1 MSLSD
6 STLGPYTVLEK
17 IGAGGMGEVYRAHD
31 TRLGRDVAIKALPD
45 AFARDPE
52 RLSRFE
58 REARLLATLS
68 HPNIAAIYGLEEVA
82 GDRYLVLEYIE
93 GPTLAERLAQGRIPL
108 DEAIDICRQIAAG
121 VEAAHESGVIHR
133 DLKPGNVKIT
143 PDGKVKVLDFGLAKS
158 ASGGDGSDFHI
169 SHSPTL
175 AHAATGAGVIL
186 GTAAYMSPEQAR
198 GRVVDRRTD
207 IWSFG
212 CVLYECLT
220 GRQLYD
226 GETVSDLIAR
236 ILEREPDW
244 SALPANVPPR
254 VRELLRRCLRKD
266 PKERLRDIGDA
277 RLELGEAFT
286 DPPAAVAAVMTPVR
300 RRRFGWEIGAAALVA
315 VLATALAGFALVR
328 ARGDAPE
335 MGTLRVSVQAPDGVE
350 VSQEVPDITISPDGT
365 TLAFVGQD
373 SSGTR
378 RLWLRPLSSATAR
391 AMPGTEGAAIPF
403 WSPDSRNI
411 AFFAGGELRRT
422 AVAVQGVQAICPAP
436 NPRGGAWSP
445 NDVIV
450 FGPAAS
456 GPLMQVPASGGA
468 PKPAT
473 TLDAAKGETAHRFP
487 SFLPDGRRF
496 LYVALPGRANETETR
511 VGSLD
516 SPEPGPVVLSANS
529 TAVYAGSGYLLFNR
543 QGTVLAQAFDAGELR
558 LDGTPH
564 PIRDLV
570 DATASYSGSPVLM
583 TSRDGVLVQRELRS
597 TDTRVEFLD
606 RAGQAR
612 GALAL
617 PPGTYTSPRFSPD
630 GSRLIFNFNKLGLS
644 VSPLVMADA
653 ARNISSRFTV
663 DGTFDTDGVWTSDG
677 RRVFYGSDRGGGRS
691 LYAKNADGSGA
702 ETLVADVP
710 NLFND
715 PTDITPD
722 GRTIIY
728 RSLSGETSED
738 IWTVPVDG
746 RGEPKPL
753 IQTRFNEMDAV
764 VSPDG
769 RWIAYRSDESG
780 RFEIYVQSFPS
791 LDRKYRVSDAGAN
804 PLVNTTASWARWRS
818 DGRELYFIGGDGQT
832 IMVSATE
839 CGEAFGFETPRP
851 LLRLPRGFVDADIS
865 PDGQRI
871 AVCMP
876 TGVQGRSVIN
886 VVMNWEQEIE
896 GAE

>member
-31 TRLGRDVAIKALPD
+31 SRLGRDVAIKALPD

-93 GPTLAERLAQGRIPL
+93 GPTLAERLERGPLPL

-158 ASGGDGSDFHI
+158 AAGGDGSDFHI

-220 GRQLYD
+220 DRQLYD

-277 RLELGEAFT
+277 RLELGEVFT
-286 DPPAAVAAVMTPVR
+286 DPPAAVSSVQSPVH

-315 VLATALAGFALVR
+315 VLATAVAGFTLVR
-328 ARGDAPE
+328 ARSQAPE
-335 MGTLRVSVQAPDGVE
+335 MGTLRLSVQAPDGVE

-365 TLAFVGQD
+365 TLVFVGQD

-378 RLWLRPLSSATAR
+378 RLWLRPLSSSTAQ
-391 AMPGTEGAAIPF
+391 AMPGTEGALIPF

-422 AVAVQGVQAICPAP
+422 GVAAQGVQAICAAP
-436 NPRGGAWSP
+436 NPRGGAWSAA
-445 NDVIV
+445 DVIV

-456 GPLMQVPASGGA
+456 GPLMQVPASGGT

-473 TLDAAKGETAHRFP
+473 TLDASKGETAHRFP

-496 LYVALPGRANETETR
+496 LYVALPGRANEADTR

-516 SPEPGPVVLSANS
+516 DIAPGPTVLTANS
-529 TAVYAGSGYLLFNR
+529 TAIYTEPGYLVFNR
-543 QGTVLAQAFDAGELR
+543 QGTVLAQPFDAGGPR
-558 LDGTPH
+558 LTGTPQ

-570 DATASYSGSPVLM
+570 DATASYSGSPVVM
-583 TSRDGVLVQRELRS
+583 ASRGGVLVQRELRS
-597 TDTRVEFLD
+597 TDTRVEFLG
-606 RAGQAR
+606 RSGQAL
-612 GALAL
+612 GALSL
-617 PPGTYTSPRFSPD
+617 PPGTYTTPRFSPD
-630 GSRLIFNFNKLGLS
+630 GSRLVFNNAKLGTS
-644 VSPLVMADA
+644 VAPLVMADA

-663 DGTFDTDGVWTSDG
+663 DGTFDTDGVWTPDG
-677 RRVFYGSDRGGGRS
+677 RRVVYGSDRSGGRS
-691 LYAKNADGSGA
+691 LYVKNADGSGG
-702 ETLVADVP
+702 EDLLADVP

-738 IWTVPVDG
+738 IWTVPMDG

-753 IQTRFNEMDAV
+753 IQTRFNEIDAV

-791 LDRKYRVSDAGAN
+791 LDRKYRVSEEGAN
-804 PLVNTTASWARWRS
+804 PIVYTLASWARWRN

-839 CGEAFGFETPRP
+839 CGEAFRFETPRP
-851 LLRLPRGFVDADIS
+851 LLRLPHGFVDADIS

-876 TGVQGRSVIN
+876 IGMQGRSVIN
-886 VVMNWEQEIE
+886 VVMNWEAEIE
-896 GAE
+896 GAK

>member
-1 MSLSD
+1 
-6 STLGPYTVLEK
+6 
-17 IGAGGMGEVYRAHD
+17 
-31 TRLGRDVAIKALPD
+31 
-45 AFARDPE
+45 
-52 RLSRFE
+52 
-58 REARLLATLS
+58 
-68 HPNIAAIYGLEEVA
+68 
-82 GDRYLVLEYIE
+82 
-93 GPTLAERLAQGRIPL
+93 
-108 DEAIDICRQIAAG
+108 
-121 VEAAHESGVIHR
+121 
-133 DLKPGNVKIT
+133 
-143 PDGKVKVLDFGLAKS
+143 
-158 ASGGDGSDFHI
+158 
-169 SHSPTL
+169 
-175 AHAATGAGVIL
+175 
-186 GTAAYMSPEQAR
+186 
-198 GRVVDRRTD
+198 
-207 IWSFG
+207 
-212 CVLYECLT
+212 
-220 GRQLYD
+220 
-226 GETVSDLIAR
+226 
-236 ILEREPDW
+236 
-244 SALPANVPPR
+244 
-254 VRELLRRCLRKD
+254 
-266 PKERLRDIGDA
+266 
-277 RLELGEAFT
+277 
-286 DPPAAVAAVMTPVR
+286 
-300 RRRFGWEIGAAALVA
+300 
-315 VLATALAGFALVR
+315 
-328 ARGDAPE
+328 
-335 MGTLRVSVQAPDGVE
+335 
-350 VSQEVPDITISPDGT
+350 
-365 TLAFVGQD
+365 
-373 SSGTR
+373 
-378 RLWLRPLSSATAR
+378 
-391 AMPGTEGAAIPF
+391 
-403 WSPDSRNI
+403 
-411 AFFAGGELRRT
+411 
-422 AVAVQGVQAICPAP
+422 
-436 NPRGGAWSP
+436 
-445 NDVIV
+445 
-450 FGPAAS
+450 
-456 GPLMQVPASGGA
+456 
-468 PKPAT
+468 
-473 TLDAAKGETAHRFP
+473 
-487 SFLPDGRRF
+487 
-496 LYVALPGRANETETR
+496 VALPGRANETETR

>member
-6 STLGPYTVLEK
+6 SILGPYNVLEK
-17 IGAGGMGEVYRAHD
+17 IGAGGMGEVYRARD
-31 TRLGRDVAIKALPD
+31 SRLGRDVAIKALPD

-68 HPNIAAIYGLEEVA
+68 HANIAAIYGLEEVE
-82 GDRYLVLEYIE
+82 GDRYLVLEYVE
-93 GPTLAERLAQGRIPL
+93 GLTLAERLQKGPMAL

-143 PDGKVKVLDFGLAKS
+143 PEGQVKVLDFGLAKS
-158 ASGGDGSDFHI
+158 AAAGDGSDFHI

-220 GRQLYD
+220 GKQMYE

-244 SALPANVPPR
+244 NALPANVPPR

-266 PKERLRDIGDA
+266 SKERLRDIGDA
-277 RLELGEAFT
+277 RLELTEAFN
-286 DPPAAVAAVMTPVR
+286 DPQAGATATAPVR
-300 RRRFGWEIGAAALVA
+300 HRRFGLGLGVAASVA
-315 VLATALAGFALVR
+315 VLATALAGFTLVR
-328 ARGDAPE
+328 SGKGVPE

-350 VSQEVPDITISPDGT
+350 VSNEVPDITISPDGT
-365 TLAFVGQD
+365 TLVFVGQD

-378 RLWLRPLSSATAR
+378 HLWLRPLSSAAAR
-391 AMPGTEGAAIPF
+391 ELPGTEGAVIPF

-411 AFFAGGELRRT
+411 AFFAGGELRRL
-422 AVAVQGVQAICPAP
+422 AVAVQGVQSVCPAI

-445 NDVIV
+445 DDVIV
-450 FGPAAS
+450 FAPASS
-456 GPLMQVPASGGA
+456 GTLMQVPASGGT

-473 TLDAAKGETAHRFP
+473 TLDASKGETAHRFP
-487 SFLPDGRRF
+487 SFLPDGRHF
-496 LYVALPGRANETETR
+496 LYVALPGLANEKETR

-529 TAVYAGSGYLLFNR
+529 TAVFAGSGYLLFNR
-543 QGTVLAQAFDAGELR
+543 QGTVLAQPFDARRAQLT
-558 LDGTPH
+558 GTPQ

-570 DATASYSGSPVLM
+570 DATASYSGSPVVM

-606 RAGQAR
+606 RSGK
-612 GALAL
+612 ALGSLSL
-617 PPGTYTSPRFSPD
+617 PDGTYNTPRFSPD
-630 GSRLIFNFNKLGLS
+630 GSRIVFNYTKLGMS
-644 VSPLVMADA
+644 VTPLVMANA

-663 DGTFDTDGVWTSDG
+663 DGTFDTDGVWTPDSK
-677 RRVFYGSDRGGGRS
+677 RVVYGSDRTGGRNI
-691 LYAKNADGSGA
+691 YAKNADGSGA
-702 ETLVADVP
+702 EEFVADVP

-722 GRTIIY
+722 GRTVVY
-728 RSLSGETSED
+728 RSLSGETNED
-738 IWTVPVDG
+738 IWTVPIDG
-746 RGEPKPL
+746 SGEPKPL
-753 IQTRFNEMDAV
+753 LQTRFNEMDAV

-780 RFEIYVQSFPS
+780 RFEIYVQSFPT
-791 LDRKYRVSDAGAN
+791 LDRKFRVSDSGAN
-804 PLVNTTASWARWRS
+804 PVTNTPASWVRWRR

-839 CGEAFGFETPRP
+839 CGETLGIETPRP
-851 LLRLPRGFVDADIS
+851 LLRLPHGFVDADIS

-886 VVMNWEQEIE
+886 VVMNWEAEIE
-896 GAE
+896 GAQ